1 MKRQNALNAQRMNR
15 QEIQVA
21 VLKGGPGAEREV
33 SLRSG
38 AACASALRRAGWD
51 VYEVD
56 VRGPKFR
63 LKPGTAA
70 AFLVLHGTF
79 GEDGEVQ
86 RLLEARG
93 MAYTGCGIAAS
104 HDCFDKVRSKQIFV
118 AAAVPT
124 PAYDVVSRGCGAH
137 ASVLSLQAPLVA
149 KPACQ
154 GSSVGVTIVRA
165 GGSAAVRR
173 ALKEAFRF
181 DNRAVVETFV
191 DGRELTVGILDG
203 RALPVIEICPKRG
216 FYDYRSKYTKG
227 ASEYVVPARLLRATT
242 REAQRVALAAFR
254 AAGCRDYARVDLRL
268 SRRGQPFVLEI
279 NTLPG
284 MTETSLLPKAAAAAG
299 ISFEELCSRMVM
311 MALERRTTHV

>member
-1 MKRQNALNAQRMNR
+1 MTK
-15 QEIQVA
+15 EKIA
-21 VLKGGPGAEREV
+21 VLKGGPSTEREV

-38 AACASALRRAGWD
+38 AACAAALRRAGWD

-56 VRGPKFR
+56 VRGPNFR
-63 LKPGTAA
+63 LRPGTAV
-70 AFLVLHGTF
+70 AFLALHGTF

-93 MAYTGCGIAAS
+93 IAYTGCGIEAS

-118 AAAVPT
+118 AAGVPT
-124 PAYDVVSRGCGAH
+124 PAYEVISRNCRRPAT
-137 ASVLSLQAPLVA
+137 ALTLFPPLVV

-165 GGSAAVRR
+165 GSGTLVTR
-173 ALKEAFRF
+173 ALQEAFRYG
-181 DNRAVVETFV
+181 DQIVVEPFV
-191 DGRELTVGILDG
+191 DGRELTVGIFDG
-203 RALPVIEICPKRG
+203 RALPVVEIRPKRG
-216 FYDYRSKYTKG
+216 FYDYRNKYTKG
-227 ASEYVVPARLLRATT
+227 ATEYVVPAPLPRETT
-242 REAQRVALAAFR
+242 RETQRVALAAFR

-284 MTETSLLPKAAAAAG
+284 MTEMSLLPKAAAAAG
-299 ISFEELCSRMVM
+299 IGFEQLCSRMVE
-311 MALERRTTHV
+311 MALERRRHV